1 MLTFDGG
8 GSHGEGR
15 PDGTYCSGTPA
26 LRVMSIRA
34 CMLFD
39 QNLGAALVQRR
50 ARCARKAG
58 RGTRAQQIRG
68 GVTRQQSVRRRVGE
82 SGERLTVR
90 EARNCA
96 PRSAPRSSP
105 PSLFDEEARWRC
117 GIGVHPACA
126 TPADNPRGLLPAR
139 TTCAHM
145 SAATGALHCLLLAAL
160 EAGILGLRIVS
171 LDVPQRV
178 SVGREALL
186 KCAYD
191 LEGDLLYSVKWYKD
205 DIEFFR
211 YVPSDRPPGQYFE
224 VNGIRVDMLRSVN
237 GSVFIR
243 GMDAASEG
251 TYKCEVSADA
261 PSFQTIFAEKMI
273 RVDSGSSS
281 QLRTSGVAWA
291 LVATI
296 GCLTSLLRW
305 HAT

>member
-1 MLTFDGG
+1 
-8 GSHGEGR
+8 
-15 PDGTYCSGTPA
+15 
-26 LRVMSIRA
+26 
-34 CMLFD
+34 
-39 QNLGAALVQRR
+39 
-50 ARCARKAG
+50 
-58 RGTRAQQIRG
+58 
-68 GVTRQQSVRRRVGE
+68 
-82 SGERLTVR
+82 
-90 EARNCA
+90 
-96 PRSAPRSSP
+96 
-105 PSLFDEEARWRC
+105 
-117 GIGVHPACA
+117 
-126 TPADNPRGLLPAR
+126 
-139 TTCAHM
+139 M

-224 VNGIRVDMLRSVN
+224 VNGIRVDMIRSVN

-273 RVDSGSSS
+273 RVDSGSPS
-281 QLRTSGVAWA
+281 QLRTSGLAWTLVVTVA
-291 LVATI
+291 
-296 GCLTSLLRW
+296 CLTSSLRW
-305 HAT
+305 RAT

>member
-1 MLTFDGG
+1 MPQLRSRRAPEDLLPGTSCEMQLLRLFRTF
-8 GSHGEGR
+8 
-15 PDGTYCSGTPA
+15 CSG
-26 LRVMSIRA
+26 VSEKG
-34 CMLFD
+34 C
-39 QNLGAALVQRR
+39 RR
-50 ARCARKAG
+50 AK
-58 RGTRAQQIRG
+58 
-68 GVTRQQSVRRRVGE
+68 E
-82 SGERLTVR
+82 
-90 EARNCA
+90 
-96 PRSAPRSSP
+96 
-105 PSLFDEEARWRC
+105 
-117 GIGVHPACA
+117 
-126 TPADNPRGLLPAR
+126 
-139 TTCAHM
+139 
-145 SAATGALHCLLLAAL
+145 
-160 EAGILGLRIVS
+160 GILGLRIVS

-224 VNGIRVDMLRSVN
+224 VNGIRVD
-237 GSVFIR
+237 
-243 GMDAASEG
+243 G

>member
-1 MLTFDGG
+1 
-8 GSHGEGR
+8 
-15 PDGTYCSGTPA
+15 
-26 LRVMSIRA
+26 
-34 CMLFD
+34 
-39 QNLGAALVQRR
+39 
-50 ARCARKAG
+50 
-58 RGTRAQQIRG
+58 
-68 GVTRQQSVRRRVGE
+68 
-82 SGERLTVR
+82 
-90 EARNCA
+90 
-96 PRSAPRSSP
+96 
-105 PSLFDEEARWRC
+105 
-117 GIGVHPACA
+117 
-126 TPADNPRGLLPAR
+126 
-139 TTCAHM
+139 M

-171 LDVPQRV
+171 LDVPTRV

>member
-1 MLTFDGG
+1 
-8 GSHGEGR
+8 
-15 PDGTYCSGTPA
+15 
-26 LRVMSIRA
+26 
-34 CMLFD
+34 
-39 QNLGAALVQRR
+39 
-50 ARCARKAG
+50 
-58 RGTRAQQIRG
+58 
-68 GVTRQQSVRRRVGE
+68 
-82 SGERLTVR
+82 
-90 EARNCA
+90 
-96 PRSAPRSSP
+96 
-105 PSLFDEEARWRC
+105 
-117 GIGVHPACA
+117 
-126 TPADNPRGLLPAR
+126 
-139 TTCAHM
+139 M

-224 VNGIRVDMLRSVN
+224 VHGIRVDMVRSVN

-273 RVDSGSSS
+273 RVDSGAPSH
-281 QLRTSGVAWA
+281 LRTSGHAW
-291 LVATI
+291 TI
-296 GCLTSLLRW
+296 SAAASLLLLLRY
-305 HAT
+305 HTT